1 MAFLDL
7 FRSSKKSG
15 PDESVLIQLRKVGS
29 KLALPHDIE
38 FFFYFPSQAIGENA
52 AEKIR
57 AMGFEVTVNRA
68 SQGDSWLCLA
78 TKRMIPDLQALEEI
92 RVAFTALAGAM
103 DGEYDG
109 WGTEVVS

>member
-38 FFFYFPSQAIGENA
+38 FFFYFQAKPSVKMA

-92 RVAFTALAGAM
+92 RVAFTALAVQWMASMTVGAPR
-103 DGEYDG
+103 
-109 WGTEVVS
+109 

>member
-1 MAFLDL
+1 MAFWDL
-7 FRSSKKSG
+7 LRSSKKSG

-38 FFFYFPSQAIGENA
+38 FFLYFPSQAIGENA

-68 SQGDSWLCLA
+68 AQGDSWLCLA
-78 TKRMIPDLQALEEI
+78 AKRMTPDLQALQEI
-92 RVAFTALAGAM
+92 REAFTALTDALG
-103 DGEYDG
+103 GEYDG
-109 WGTEVVS
+109 WGTEVMS

>member
-1 MAFLDL
+1 MAFWDL
-7 FRSSKKSG
+7 LRSSKKSG

-38 FFFYFPSQAIGENA
+38 FFLYFPSQAIGENA

-68 SQGDSWLCLA
+68 AQGDSWLCLA
-78 TKRMIPDLQALEEI
+78 TKRMTPDLQALQEI
-92 RVAFTALAGAM
+92 REAFTALTDALG
-103 DGEYDG
+103 GEYDG
-109 WGTEVVS
+109 WGTEVMS